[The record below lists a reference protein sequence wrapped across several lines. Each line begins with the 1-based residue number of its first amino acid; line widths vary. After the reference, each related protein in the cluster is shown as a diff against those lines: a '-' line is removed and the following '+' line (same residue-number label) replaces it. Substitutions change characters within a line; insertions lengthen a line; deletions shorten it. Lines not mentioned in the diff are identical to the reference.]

1 MDSRHYRLILDILAA
16 SVWLNRLLIFAW
28 WKPDRIQKPHRTR
41 KKPSIKTNA
50 QSNKRHDTMDISRL
64 SVSELTTLQ
73 KDIERELNQRR
84 KSEADGLVNEFR
96 RRAAELGLSLDDL
109 VAAKGAGRASGSVRG
124 KVAVKYRHPDDAS
137 LTWTGR
143 GKRPRWIEAW
153 LSGGKSLDQLAA

>member
-1 MDSRHYRLILDILAA
+1 
-16 SVWLNRLLIFAW
+16 
-28 WKPDRIQKPHRTR
+28 
-41 KKPSIKTNA
+41 
-50 QSNKRHDTMDISRL
+50 MDISRL

-109 VAAKGAGRASGSVRG
+109 VTAKGAGRASGSVRV

>member
-1 MDSRHYRLILDILAA
+1 
-16 SVWLNRLLIFAW
+16 
-28 WKPDRIQKPHRTR
+28 
-41 KKPSIKTNA
+41 
-50 QSNKRHDTMDISRL
+50 MDISRL

-109 VAAKGAGRASGSVRG
+109 VTAKGAGRASGSVRG